1 MSNFLPIS
9 FIVSV
14 QDRIFPLNMC
24 NIIIYVARWWKKYL
38 SKPSLI
44 KHTCSWCDKLVVLW
58 TLNRQAKIF
67 LHILTFGNHFFTYS
81 VCTQHAAPKMTSA
94 SMSHPKLVLYEIR
107 DKVNLWLFLTDL
119 LQILKKKYLPR
130 KWNAVIIMVFLGS
143 FWYYF
148 WWFFRWFIFLVIFK
162 SQKKLK
168 MLLSQKKT
176 TTKQNKTKQTDWSK
190 LEIWDMFLVT
200 RLFSKSIFPFLR
212 YLIKIWLGPANMS
225 FPVKFT

>member
-9 FIVSV
+9 FTVSV
-14 QDRIFPLNMC
+14 QDRIFSLNMR
-24 NIIIYVARWWKKYL
+24 NIIIHVARWWKKYL
-38 SKPSLI
+38 SKRSLI
-44 KHTCSWCDKLVVLW
+44 THTCSWHDKLVVLW

-81 VCTQHAAPKMTSA
+81 ICTQHAAPKMTSA
-94 SMSHPKLVLYEIR
+94 SMSYSKLVLYEIK

-130 KWNAVIIMVFLGS
+130 KWNDVIIMMVFLGS
-143 FWYYF
+143 FWYYS

-168 MLLSQKKT
+168 MLLPQK
-176 TTKQNKTKQTDWSK
+176 N
-190 LEIWDMFLVT
+190 
-200 RLFSKSIFPFLR
+200 
-212 YLIKIWLGPANMS
+212 AN
-225 FPVKFT
+225 